1 MAAVIRGAAD
11 SLLDLA
17 VLPGYSRVGWGARRA
32 LGLLD
37 PVERDLSGRVCV
49 VTGATGGLGLEAA
62 GQLAALGASVVL
74 VGRSEERL
82 SAAHDAVAARAA
94 GDAQVETVVIDLS
107 SLESVRHGAG
117 VILEFHPEIHALVN
131 NAGVLLDSRQESVDG
146 FELTFATN
154 VLGPFL
160 LTELLIGALEA
171 GAQSSGEPSRI
182 VSVSSG
188 GMYTTGVDL
197 GNLQSEGEGGWS
209 GSTVYARTKRMQL
222 MVTEVWARQLAA
234 SGVTASSMHPGWADT
249 PGVQDSLP
257 AFHRVMGPA
266 LRTPAEGA
274 DTITWLVADPQ
285 AGATSGA
292 FWHDRRQRATSRLP
306 GTQPAPGDAERLVV
320 ELRRLS
326 GLE

>member
-1 MAAVIRGAAD
+1 MRLVIREAAD
-11 SLLDLA
+11 RLLDLT
-17 VLPGYSRVGWGARRA
+17 VVPGYSRIGWGARRA
-32 LGLLD
+32 LGLLE
-37 PVERDLSGRVCV
+37 PVGTRLDGRVCV
-49 VTGATGGLGLEAA
+49 VTGTTSGLGAEAA
-62 GQLAALGASVVL
+62 GQLAELGATVVL

-82 SAAHDAVAARAA
+82 SAAHDAVAARST
-94 GDAQVETVVIDLS
+94 GGGVETVVIDLA
-107 SLESVRHGAG
+107 SLDSVRHGAG

-131 NAGVLLDSRQESVDG
+131 NAGVLLGSRQESVDG

-171 GAQSSGEPSRI
+171 GAEASGEPSRI

-188 GMYTTGVDL
+188 GMYTAAVHLDD
-197 GNLQSEGEGGWS
+197 LQSERGEGWS
-209 GSTVYARTKRMQL
+209 GSGVYARTKRMQL
-222 MVTEVWARQLAA
+222 MLTEVWARRLAA
-234 SGVTASSMHPGWADT
+234 SAVTANAMHPGWADT

-274 DTITWLVADPQ
+274 DTITWLVADPE
-285 AGATSGA
+285 GGRTSGA
-292 FWHDRRQRATSRLP
+292 FWHDRGKRPAVLLP
-306 GTQPAPGDAERLVV
+306 GTAPEPGDAERLAVAC
-320 ELRRLS
+320 RQMA

>member
-1 MAAVIRGAAD
+1 MIRGAAD
-11 SLLDLA
+11 SLLDFA

-62 GQLAALGASVVL
+62 GQLAGLGASVVL

-82 SAAHDAVAARAA
+82 STARDAVAARAA
-94 GDAQVETVVIDLS
+94 GEVQVETAVIDLS

-117 VILEFHPEIHALVN
+117 VILEVHPEIHALVN

-160 LTELLIGALEA
+160 LTELLLGALET

-188 GMYTTGVDL
+188 GMYTTGVSL
-197 GNLQSEGEGGWS
+197 GDLQSERDGSWS

-222 MVTEVWARQLAA
+222 MVTEVWARRLAA
-234 SGVTASSMHPGWADT
+234 SGITANSMHPGWADT

-257 AFHRVMGPA
+257 AFHRVMGPV

-274 DTITWLVADPQ
+274 DTITWLVADPE
-285 AGATSGA
+285 AGRTSGA
-292 FWHDRRQRATSRLP
+292 FWHDRRRRATSRVP
-306 GTQPAPGDAERLVV
+306 GTEPASGDAERLVV

-326 GLE
+326 GLEG

>member
-1 MAAVIRGAAD
+1 MIRGAAD
-11 SLLDLA
+11 SLLDFS
-17 VLPGYSRVGWGARRA
+17 VLPGYSRVGWEARRA

-37 PVERDLSGRVCV
+37 PVDRDLSGRVCV

-62 GQLAALGASVVL
+62 GQLAELGATLVL

-82 SAAHDAVAARAA
+82 AGAHDAVAPRAA
-94 GDAQVETVVIDLS
+94 GEARVETVVIDLA

-131 NAGVLLDSRQESVDG
+131 NAGVLLGSRQESVDG

-160 LTELLIGALEA
+160 LTELLLGALEA
-171 GAQSSGEPSRI
+171 GAEASGEPSRI

-188 GMYTTGVDL
+188 GMYTAGVDL
-197 GNLQSEGEGGWS
+197 SDLQSGRDSGWS

-222 MVTEVWARQLAA
+222 MVTEVWARRLAA
-234 SGVTASSMHPGWADT
+234 RGITANAMHPGWADT

-257 AFHRVMGPA
+257 AFHRLMGPV
-266 LRTPAEGA
+266 LRSPAEGA
-274 DTITWLVADPQ
+274 DTITWLVADPGV
-285 AGATSGA
+285 GATSGA
-292 FWHDRRQRATSRLP
+292 FWHDRRRRATSRLP
-306 GTQPAPGDAERLVV
+306 GTRPEPGDEERLVV

-326 GLE
+326 GLDR